1 MELDFTKMH
10 GLGNDFMI
18 VRRPEGMTAPAPALV
33 RRWAD
38 RRTGVGFDSLLLI
51 EPARSATAAARYR
64 VINADGNDAEQCGN
78 GARCIATYLTGN
90 EPTELVLESAAGPVA
105 ARVLG
110 DGRAAIN
117 LGAPR
122 FEPAAIPFAAEQC
135 ADRYR
140 VELADGAVEL
150 GAVSFGNPHAVIS
163 VDSVDTAPVGI
174 LGAELGHHRRF
185 PAGVNVGFMQRVS
198 ATEIRL
204 RVFERGVGET
214 RACGTGAAAAAVV
227 GRRWGQLDAR
237 VTVRLPGGSL
247 IVEWSGP
254 GSDVW
259 QTGPTARVYEGRIE
273 I

>member
-1 MELDFTKMH
+1 MELQFTKMH

-18 VRRPEGMTAPAPALV
+18 VRRPADIDAPSPEIV

-51 EPARSATAAARYR
+51 EPAASASAGARYR
-64 VINADGNDAEQCGN
+64 VINADGRDAEQCGN

-90 EPTELVLESAAGPVA
+90 KPAELVLESAAGPVPV
-105 ARVLG
+105 RVLG
-110 DGRAAIN
+110 PDLASVN
-117 LGAPR
+117 LGRPR
-122 FEPAAIPFAAEQC
+122 FAPADVPFIADAP

-140 VELADGAVEL
+140 LELDSGEIEFGVA
-150 GAVSFGNPHAVIS
+150 SFGNPHAVIA
-163 VDSVDTAPVGI
+163 VDSVDTAAVGI
-174 LGAELGHHRRF
+174 LGAELGRHRRF
-185 PAGVNVGFMQRVS
+185 PAGVNVGFMQRIS
-198 ATEIRL
+198 PTEIRL

-214 RACGTGAAAAAVV
+214 RACGTGAAAAVVV
-227 GRRWGQLDAR
+227 GRRWRQLDAR

-247 IVEWSGP
+247 IVEWNGP
-254 GSDVW
+254 GDDVW